1 MASRIRREL
10 RALRDDEPGARFE
23 NGYER
28 IHLRN
33 KVLRMVVLALGVV
46 LMASAAVT
54 FVLPG
59 PNFVLVLVGL
69 ALIAGQ
75 SRTIARLID
84 RAEVAGRRW
93 HEHVWL
99 PYGHKSAAKVV
110 AALVVCSGA
119 AAIAWYLYSREMI
132 PYLQ

>member
-28 IHLRN
+28 THMRN

-54 FVLPG
+54 FFLPG
-59 PNFVLVLVGL
+59 PNFVLVLAGL

-75 SRTIARLID
+75 SRTIARLVD

-99 PYGHKSAAKVV
+99 PYGHKAAAKVLAV
-110 AALVVCSGA
+110 LVVCSGA
-119 AAIAWYLYSREMI
+119 AATTWYLYSRDMV